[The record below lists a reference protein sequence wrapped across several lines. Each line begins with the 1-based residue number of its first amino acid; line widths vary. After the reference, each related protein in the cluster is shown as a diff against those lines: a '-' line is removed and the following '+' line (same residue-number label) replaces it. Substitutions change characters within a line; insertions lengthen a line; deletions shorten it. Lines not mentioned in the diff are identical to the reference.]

1 MSEDVVRAALA
12 VLDRNRRGDWTCPA
26 AGIYPHQWLWDSGF
40 VAMGLARHDPERAAG
55 ELHAILRGQWSNGM
69 VPHMVFA
76 DDVRD
81 EGSRR
86 LWGSRR
92 DPRSPRTVATSCITQ
107 PPVLAVAA
115 RRVAD
120 RLDGPAR
127 DAFLAAVVPKLLAH
141 HAWLYRERDPRGTG
155 LVTLIHPWECG
166 LDTSPPWMAALRR
179 VRPSFPLRIALTLR
193 LNGIVRA
200 VRRDTRYLPARERA
214 SNDDG
219 LRMLDLAYRARRHGY
234 SLTRLPP
241 DRSLQIQ
248 DVSFNALLV
257 IANRDLVTLAHDA
270 GIAIDPELVARF
282 DAAPAALETLWSDE
296 TGTYCARDA
305 VTGRT
310 IGPPTIAAFTM
321 LAAGEHPARLTG
333 LVDRLRTDAW
343 WPAHPVPSIATDAP
357 EFEPERYW
365 SGPTWVNT
373 NWLVIEGLHR
383 RGEPVL
389 AEELRRRTVEL
400 VARHGCAE
408 YFSAVTGAP
417 LGAESFSWTAA
428 LALDLAEPRGAD

>member
-1 MSEDVVRAALA
+1 MSDDLVRAALA

-40 VAMGLARHDPERAAG
+40 VAIGLARHDPNRAAG
-55 ELHAILRGQWSNGM
+55 ELTALLRGQWSNGM
-69 VPHMVFA
+69 IPHMVFA
-76 DDVRD
+76 DDQRD

-92 DPRSPRTVATSCITQ
+92 DPRAPRGVATSCITQ
-107 PPVLAVAA
+107 PPVLAIAA

-120 RLDGPAR
+120 HLTGPAR
-127 DAFLAAVVPKLLAH
+127 GTFLADVVPKLLAH
-141 HAWLYRERDPRGTG
+141 HQWLYRERDPRGTG

-179 VRPSFPLRIALTLR
+179 LRPSVGLRVALALR
-193 LNGIVRA
+193 LTGLVRA
-200 VRRDTRYLPARERA
+200 LRRDTHYLPARERA

-234 SLTRLPP
+234 ALARLPR
-241 DRSLQIQ
+241 DRSLQVQ

-257 IANRDLVTLAHDA
+257 LANRDLTVLAADA
-270 GIAIDPELVARF
+270 GITVDPALLDRF
-282 DAAPAALETLWSDE
+282 AAAPAALETLWSDE
-296 TGTYCARDA
+296 LGTYCARD
-305 VTGRT
+305 VITGDML
-310 IGPPTIAAFTM
+310 GPPTIAAFTM
-321 LAAGEHPARLTG
+321 LAAGTHEARLAN
-333 LVDRLRTDAW
+333 LVARLRTDGW
-343 WPAHPVPSIATDAP
+343 WPAHPVPSIAADAP
-357 EFEPERYW
+357 EFDPDRYW

-373 NWLVIEGLHR
+373 NWLVIEGLRR
-383 RGEPVL
+383 RGETAL
-389 AEELRRRTVEL
+389 AEELRWRTVDL

-417 LGAESFSWTAA
+417 LGAAAFSWTAA
-428 LALDLAEPRGAD
+428 LALDLAEPRPA